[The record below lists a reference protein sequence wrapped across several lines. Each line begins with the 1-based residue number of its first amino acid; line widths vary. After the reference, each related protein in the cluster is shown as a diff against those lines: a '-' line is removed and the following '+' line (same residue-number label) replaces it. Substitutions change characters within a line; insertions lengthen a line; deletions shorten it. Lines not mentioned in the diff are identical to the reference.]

1 MDIGTG
7 QRPEGSITRRMRA
20 LRRINNEQGMLNLND
35 DFFFEG
41 IIFIKPSNHHRLQ
54 RGCCE
59 FAFVTQPKQFYDLR
73 LELVVGNFNWF

>member
-1 MDIGTG
+1 
-7 QRPEGSITRRMRA
+7 
-20 LRRINNEQGMLNLND
+20 MLNLND
-35 DFFFEG
+35 EFFFEG